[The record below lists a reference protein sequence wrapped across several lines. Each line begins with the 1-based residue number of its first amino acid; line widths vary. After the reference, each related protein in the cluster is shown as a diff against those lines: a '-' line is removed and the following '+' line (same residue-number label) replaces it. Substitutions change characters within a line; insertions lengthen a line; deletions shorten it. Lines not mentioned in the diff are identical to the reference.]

1 VAGGAEGVGDVRV
14 RDVMTARLVTAR
26 PDEPLKDVAA
36 RMVEAG
42 VSALPVVDEAGRLV
56 GIVTEADVISKEA
69 YGGPR
74 RRALQLV
81 LDYFAGRDPQ
91 WLRKAAGWTA
101 ADVMTRQVV
110 TAEPDEDLRAAAR
123 RMLEVGVKRLVVVD
137 GERPVGIVSRRD
149 LMRVFARPDEQV
161 AADVAAV
168 LRDIR
173 RVPEDIEVTA
183 DVESGRVRL
192 RGTVAHPSDARVVEH
207 AVAGVPGVIGVES
220 HLQAREPEPTV

>member
-1 VAGGAEGVGDVRV
+1 MKV
-14 RDVMTARLVTAR
+14 RDVMTTELVTAR
-26 PDEPLKDVAA
+26 PTDSLKDLAT
-36 RMVEAG
+36 RLVEAG
-42 VSALPVVDEAGRLV
+42 VSALPVVDAEGRLV

-81 LDYFAGRDPQ
+81 VDYFAGRDPQ
-91 WLRKAAGWTA
+91 WVRKAAGWTA

-110 TAEPDEDLRAAAR
+110 TADPDDDVRAAAR
-123 RMLEVGVKRLVVVD
+123 RMLEAGVKRLVVVRE
-137 GERPVGIVSRRD
+137 GRPVGIVSRRD
-149 LMRVFARPDEQV
+149 LMRIFTRPDAEV
-161 AADVAAV
+161 AADVQAV

-183 DVESGRVRL
+183 EVDAGLVRL
-192 RGTVAHPSDARVVEH
+192 HGSVQHPSDVRVVEH

-220 HLQAREPEPTV
+220 HLVAREPEPTI